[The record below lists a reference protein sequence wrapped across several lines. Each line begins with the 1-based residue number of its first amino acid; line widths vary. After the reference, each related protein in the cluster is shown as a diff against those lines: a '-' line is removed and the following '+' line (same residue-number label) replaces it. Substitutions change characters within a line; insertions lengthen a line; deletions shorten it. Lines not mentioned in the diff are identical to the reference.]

1 MFILNVALKP
11 KKTRGR
17 KSKEP
22 ELAPGWWVEERRTEK
37 CRHASSHAHP
47 LFTRHKPVALPR
59 HKPAVLPQVTSP
71 FFVIDQSGA
80 TM

>member
-11 KKTRGR
+11 KETRGR

-22 ELAPGWWVEERRTEK
+22 ELAPGWWVEERWTEK

-47 LFTRHKPVALPR
+47 LFTRHKPVALP
-59 HKPAVLPQVTSP
+59 HVTSP
-71 FFVIDQSGA
+71 LCCHKSQAPFL
-80 TM
+80 